1 MDFAL
6 QTPAIQRH
14 RFLRELF
21 VLSRQV
27 TPSVFVEAL
36 TRALRYRVVQ
46 METLHRIAWLCMSQ
60 EHHPLPSVDEDFRQR
75 PAYEEG
81 FLTDEPDLSVY
92 DETSP
97 EDRAVDEPESEDQ
110 DG

>member
-1 MDFAL
+1 
-6 QTPAIQRH
+6 
-14 RFLRELF
+14 
-21 VLSRQV
+21 
-27 TPSVFVEAL
+27 
-36 TRALRYRVVQ
+36 
-46 METLHRIAWLCMSQ
+46 MSQ
-60 EHHPLPSVDEDFRQR
+60 GQQPLPSVDEDEDFRQR

-92 DETSP
+92 DETPP